1 MLLPLPCCAD
11 LEVGGEHTALLNG
24 VGNTVANFPSFVVPY
39 LALWLRRRFGSFLP
53 ICAVAAGFKMLAV
66 TAFLNWGQVTPVKTT
81 PKD

>member
-1 MLLPLPCCAD
+1 MYNPATEKSVTLAGAIGD
-11 LEVGGEHTALLNG
+11 DNRKM
-24 VGNTVANFPSFVVPY
+24 NTVANFPSFVVPY

-66 TAFLNWGQVTPVKTT
+66 AAFLSWGQVTPVKTT